1 MELVWFLAPT
11 VALVMQQHDVIAA
24 HIPSAKTRTMTGQD
38 NVDTWTSQTI
48 WNNVLK
54 DVRVVCSTHAV
65 LSDALN
71 HGFVRMAQLALLVF
85 DEGKSLTAKY
95 QRKAIGLITV
105 ACQLTIVHDVI
116 LRIKSCNIITTQLKP
131 STEPMPSPGF
141 WD

>member
-1 MELVWFLAPT
+1 
-11 VALVMQQHDVIAA
+11 MQQHDVIAA

-48 WNNVLK
+48 WDNVLK

-71 HGFVRMAQLALLVF
+71 HGFVRMAQLSLLVF
-85 DEGKSLTAKY
+85 DEGKFLTAKY
-95 QRKAIGLITV
+95 HRKATELITV
-105 ACQLTIVHDVI
+105 ACQLTIVHGII
-116 LRIKSCNIITTQLKP
+116 LRIKLCNIITTQLKP
-131 STEPMPSPGF
+131 STDPMPSPGF